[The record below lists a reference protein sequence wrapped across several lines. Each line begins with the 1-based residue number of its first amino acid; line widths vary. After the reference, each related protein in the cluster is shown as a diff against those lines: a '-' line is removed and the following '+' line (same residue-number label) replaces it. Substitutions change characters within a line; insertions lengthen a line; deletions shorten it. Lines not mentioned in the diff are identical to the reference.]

1 MYISVENCLKLLPE
15 RYHDEFIGDVL
26 VDGESIKFLRKVF
39 EYYVQ
44 DIYNE
49 LSHKEKEKFEEE
61 YFIIKIRW

>member
-26 VDGESIKFLRKVF
+26 VDGESIKSLRKVF

-49 LSHKEKEKFEEE
+49 LSHEEKEKFEEE
-61 YFIIKIRW
+61 YFIIKIR

>member
-1 MYISVENCLKLLPE
+1 MYVSVENCLKLLPE

-26 VDGESIKFLRKVF
+26 VDGESIKSLKKVF
-39 EYYVQ
+39 EYYIQ

-49 LSHKEKEKFEEE
+49 LSHEEKEKFEEE